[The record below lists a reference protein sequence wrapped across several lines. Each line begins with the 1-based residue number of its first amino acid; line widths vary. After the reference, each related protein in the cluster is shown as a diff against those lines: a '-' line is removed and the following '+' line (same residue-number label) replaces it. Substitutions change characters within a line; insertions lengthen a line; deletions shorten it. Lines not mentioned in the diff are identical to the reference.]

1 MENVSIVKVKNT
13 NTYPVKNV
21 TLWTPLLLSNLC
33 QGEVE
38 KEATFSKGSVLWRT
52 ENGDGG
58 GYGDLDNV
66 SAFTD
71 THAS

>member
-1 MENVSIVKVKNT
+1 MENVSIVKLKNN

-21 TLWTPLLLSNLC
+21 TLWTSLLLSNLC

-38 KEATFSKGSVLWRT
+38 KEATFSKCSVLWRT

-58 GYGDLDNV
+58 GYWDLDDV